1 MAVYAYEAI
10 PRYPVGVVVSS
21 VSVTIGVVAVVV
33 VVAGA
38 VSAGVVA
45 VGAGATGVVV
55 DWVVVEPPAGAAR
68 LQLVLST
75 IS

>member
-1 MAVYAYEAI
+1 M
-10 PRYPVGVVVSS
+10 SS
-21 VSVTIGVVAVVV
+21 ESVTIGVVAVVV

-38 VSAGVVA
+38 VSAGVVV

-55 DWVVVEPPAGAAR
+55 VDCVVVAPPDGVAR